1 MNKFVE
7 LPLIEPL
14 YSTYHF
20 QGVGTATIVN
30 NPSIRNWYL
39 NQVMNLKCNRKFL
52 KGFATPEISILDS
65 SWSQNPYLYRKW
77 FSTEFLQGYC
87 NSIIR
92 KLLDDGYYIYF
103 DGIDDY
109 YVKGKS
115 WYKERHFN
123 HDGCICGYNQKDK
136 TYCIYAYDNNWIYQK
151 FWTTQ
156 ADFDAARKAMRK
168 KGVYSSLCAI
178 KPKSDEIVIN
188 PGVSIQKMREYLDS
202 NMRKYPKSQEGDVY
216 GIAVHDYIAM
226 YVDKLYDGSI
236 PYERMDRRV
245 FRLIWEHK
253 KAMLE
258 RLEKIEE
265 ALGIDDKISN
275 AYRPIVEESNK
286 IRMLYALYNMNKRDS
301 VLPII
306 HNKLIDIKNN
316 ERKLLKRFI
325 EIANKRFNETKENE
339 NNEEN

>member
-1 MNKFVE
+1 MIKMNKFVE

-20 QGVGTATIVN
+20 QGPGTATIVE

-52 KGFATPEISILDS
+52 KGFITPEISILDS
-65 SWSQNPYLYRKW
+65 SWSQNPYFDRKW
-77 FSTEFLQGYC
+77 FSTEFLKGC
-87 NSIIR
+87 SNKLFR
-92 KLLDDGYYIYF
+92 NLLDAGYYVCF
-103 DGIDDY
+103 VGIDDY

-123 HDGCICGYNQKDK
+123 HDGCICGYNQNDK
-136 TYCIYAYDNNWIYQK
+136 TFCIYAYDSNWIYHK
-151 FWTTQ
+151 FWTSQ
-156 ADFDAARKAMRK
+156 SDFDAARKAMRK
-168 KGVYSSLCAI
+168 KGVISSLCAI
-178 KPKSDEIVIN
+178 KPKSDAVAIN
-188 PGVSIQKMREYLDS
+188 PEVAIQKMREYLDS
-202 NMRKYPKSQEGDVY
+202 NMKKYPESKEGDVH

-258 RLEKIEE
+258 RLEKMENTLGLSNRTSTAYKKIVAE
-265 ALGIDDKISN
+265 ADKMC
-275 AYRPIVEESNK
+275 
-286 IRMLYALYNMNKRDS
+286 MLYASQHMRRRDA

-306 HNKLIDIKNN
+306 HKRLIDLKKHERELLKNFIKKT
-316 ERKLLKRFI
+316 ERKMA
-325 EIANKRFNETKENE
+325 E
-339 NNEEN
+339 